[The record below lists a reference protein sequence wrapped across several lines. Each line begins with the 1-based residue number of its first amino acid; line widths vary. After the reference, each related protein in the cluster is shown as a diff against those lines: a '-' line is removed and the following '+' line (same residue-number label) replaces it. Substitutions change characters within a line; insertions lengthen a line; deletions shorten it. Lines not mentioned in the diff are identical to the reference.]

1 MRYIAIPAFPTI
13 RASLLTVLVLSTGV
27 SVAQAENRWVTDEFE
42 IMMRTGQNTRAS
54 IIRQLKS
61 GTRVE
66 VLEVDRES
74 GYSQVRLGSG
84 TEGWVLTRYLQRSP
98 TARLVLP
105 DVETKLKKLEADRAS
120 LQKELSELKRDRS
133 QLQNKVG
140 DLESTNASAQDK
152 LERITTLSAD
162 TIKIDE
168 QNRQLKK
175 RLVES
180 ERQIDLLEVEN
191 SQLGSRS
198 DREWFLVGG
207 AVLTLGVLLG
217 LIIPRLKLKKKSSWS
232 DF

>member
-1 MRYIAIPAFPTI
+1 
-13 RASLLTVLVLSTGV
+13 VLSTGV